1 LAILFLKIAYPIEAV
16 GSNAGDDGCASGES
30 ADQPRQDDVGAPEA
44 VMLCG
49 TGFNFDE

>member
-1 LAILFLKIAYPIEAV
+1 LAILFLRIAYPIEA
-16 GSNAGDDGCASGES
+16 GSNAGDDGYASGES